1 MFSVLAALG
10 KAAATLAVPIL
21 YQVHEEKIGIINKF
35 VTEKREENAVNVF
48 LSTFL
53 QELLV

>member
-21 YQVHEEKIGIINKF
+21 YQVHEEKTGIINKF
-35 VTEKREENAVNVF
+35 VT
-48 LSTFL
+48 
-53 QELLV
+53 